1 MLAAELV
8 RFNVDII
15 VTAGSGATV
24 PAKAAT
30 VTIPIVMT
38 QEDDPVVNG
47 FVASLARPA
56 GNITGLSK
64 LSLEISGKRLDI
76 LKEIAPKLSRVA
88 VFGTSTTAAN
98 ARSLEE
104 IKLAAAS
111 INVQLQYQ
119 DVLNSRDI
127 DTAFRA
133 AVKGR
138 SGPHDDGRVGCR
150 PHRFQIVELAVKS
163 RLPAIY
169 EVREWVED
177 GGRVSYGVNLSD
189 LNRRAATYVDKI

>member
-1 MLAAELV
+1 VLAAELV

-138 SGPHDDGRVGCR
+138 SG
-150 PHRFQIVELAVKS
+150 AVLMMMAGSVAGHTDS
-163 RLPAIY
+163 R
-169 EVREWVED
+169 
-177 GGRVSYGVNLSD
+177 S
-189 LNRRAATYVDKI
+189 